1 METNGVRLFVL
12 AADLLNISAAGRQL
26 GLAPAVASARLAKL
40 ERKLG
45 ADLLHRSTRKV
56 SLSLEGAEF
65 LPFAREILAQEDA
78 ANAALGNARMDVS
91 GTLRFAAS
99 STFVQ
104 LHIAPILPEFLDRHP
119 GLHLDLKLSDTQM
132 NLIEGGYDLALR
144 NYAIEDSS
152 LRARKLADDQRIL
165 CASPDYLDRHGTPS
179 TAADLAAHQLIG
191 FSNGPPR
198 TLTTADS
205 VASGTFPPAGTRPR
219 IICDDGASMRLAAR
233 AGAGIAMSS
242 VWSLY
247 RDLQDGSLVRVLPDH
262 QIDDGS
268 AIWLVYPKSNVLTAK
283 VRVFIDYLTE
293 KIGRAPSWHAP
304 SPPEHGI

>member
-1 METNGVRLFVL
+1 MDTNGVRLFVL

-40 ERKLG
+40 ERQIG

-56 SLSLEGAEF
+56 SLSLEGMEF

-78 ANAALGNARMDVS
+78 ANAALGNGRMDVS

-119 GLHLDLKLSDTQM
+119 LLHLDLKLSDTQM
-132 NLIEGGYDLALR
+132 DLIEGGFDLALR
-144 NYAIEDSS
+144 NYAIRDSS

-165 CASPDYLDRHGTPS
+165 CASPDYLARHGTPTS
-179 TAADLAAHQLIG
+179 AADLVDHQLIG

-198 TLTTADS
+198 TLSTKAGEP
-205 VASGTFPPAGTRPR
+205 SGSFPPVGSKPR

-247 RDLQDGSLVRVLPDH
+247 QDLQEGSLVRVLPDH
-262 QIDDGS
+262 EIDDGS

-283 VRVFIDYLTE
+283 VRVFIDYLAE
-293 KIGRAPSWHAP
+293 KIGK
-304 SPPEHGI
+304 SPDWERLGTIGPAT